1 MVTLTAQIVHTEKKG
16 IHIYIR
22 VLAGDPTQDIMF
34 ETGYCIMA
42 LVVRDPAG
50 YSVEIPSW
58 E

>member
-1 MVTLTAQIVHTEKKG
+1 M
-16 IHIYIR
+16 HIYIR
-22 VLAGDPTQDIMF
+22 VLAGDPTQDRMF